1 MSDFNQKDLLNL
13 GEMYKPARR
22 RLEPPVDKEVS
33 KIVGKPVLALDPLLI
48 KVVMK
53 HKRNDP
59 DRPDNLFLNQ
69 AFIRDLKKTFNS
81 VI

>member
-13 GEMYKPARR
+13 GEMYKPVRR
-22 RLEPPVDKEVS
+22 SLEPPVDKEVS
-33 KIVGKPVLALDPLLI
+33 KIVGHKVLALDPLLI

-53 HKRNDP
+53 HKTNNP
-59 DRPDNLFLNQ
+59 DKFDNLFLNQ